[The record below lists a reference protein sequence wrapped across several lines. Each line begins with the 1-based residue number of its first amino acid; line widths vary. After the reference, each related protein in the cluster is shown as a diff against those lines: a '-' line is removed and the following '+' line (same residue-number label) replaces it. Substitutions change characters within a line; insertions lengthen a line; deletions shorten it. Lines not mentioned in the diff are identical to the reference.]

1 MQQFARIAEIE
12 ISTKV
17 TGKGGGVCAI
27 GGQHDGHL
35 PFWIPGFV
43 KFIMNLLH
51 VLFACWNK
59 YTTTTTTLVGY
70 LACSSGITG

>member
-51 VLFACWNK
+51 VLFAC
-59 YTTTTTTLVGY
+59 
-70 LACSSGITG
+70 